1 MKTFSYIAMVLA
13 IIISIYSTTKLDFSN
28 ILQGES
34 LIALI
39 SIVSAFCVILIL
51 LIFLTSKRIEEKIKN
66 NAK

>member
-39 SIVSAFCVILIL
+39 SIVGAFCVILIL